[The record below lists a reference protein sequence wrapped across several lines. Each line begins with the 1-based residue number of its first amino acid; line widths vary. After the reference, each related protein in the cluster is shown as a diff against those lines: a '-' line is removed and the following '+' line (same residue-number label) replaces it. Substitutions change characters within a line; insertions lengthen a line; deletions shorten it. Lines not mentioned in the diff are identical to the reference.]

1 MSGRGHVSVG
11 AKVEAVRIWLL
22 GSFRVA
28 LGARPIEKDAWRLR
42 KAAALIK
49 LLALAPGHRLH
60 REQVMDLLWPELGK
74 KAASNNLRNTLHAAR
89 KILDPA
95 GGSRYLASEDDSL
108 VLCPGGDLWVDVDAF
123 EEAAVGARRSGDP
136 AAYRAAIELYSGD
149 LLPEDR
155 YEEWAEARRGQLR
168 RTYIVLLL
176 EAAWLYQERGEY
188 EMGIEALHRAVAEE
202 PTREEAHAGL
212 MRLYAL
218 SELQAEA
225 LGQYERLCEAL
236 SMQLGTEPAAATRRL
251 RDEIAAGEFPAP
263 LPLPASPPREGSLD
277 IAQHN
282 LPAPRT
288 SFVGR
293 EREMVEVKRL
303 LAMTRLLTSR
313 GREVQ
318 ARRVLPW
325 R

>member
-136 AAYRAAIELYSGD
+136 AAYRAAINLYSGD

-155 YEEWAEARRGQLR
+155 YEEWAESRRQELRHTWLSLHVELARAYEG
-168 RTYIVLLL
+168 
-176 EAAWLYQERGEY
+176 RGEY
-188 EMGIEALHRAVAEE
+188 ERGIEALQRALSEE
-202 PTREEAHAGL
+202 PTNEEVYAGL
-212 MRLYAL
+212 MRLYAF
-218 SELQAEA
+218 S
-225 LGQYERLCEAL
+225 
-236 SMQLGTEPAAATRRL
+236 
-251 RDEIAAGEFPAP
+251 D
-263 LPLPASPPREGSLD
+263 
-277 IAQHN
+277 
-282 LPAPRT
+282 
-288 SFVGR
+288 
-293 EREMVEVKRL
+293 
-303 LAMTRLLTSR
+303 
-313 GREVQ
+313 
-318 ARRVLPW
+318 
-325 R
+325 